1 MLTTSFL
8 VLVSAVSTMSPLQ
21 TVKKTLD
28 DALAI
33 VDRSGTRDEKLIALD
48 QLFGT
53 FLDSDEMCETAL
65 GTHRS
70 QLSAEQ
76 MKEMKKLFRV
86 LFERTYVQ
94 KLLLFERP
102 NFELVSEDLRGKDA
116 AVVVTKLITPKD
128 EFRVGYKMMLK
139 DGHWWAT
146 DVQIEDLSLTKNF
159 QRQIDRLLTQGTV
172 ESLLDRMRKKYGS
185 GVTAKSEGL

>member
-65 GTHRS
+65 GTHREK
-70 QLSAEQ
+70 LSAEQ

-102 NFELVSEDLRGKDA
+102 NFK
-116 AVVVTKLITPKD
+116 
-128 EFRVGYKMMLK
+128 
-139 DGHWWAT
+139 
-146 DVQIEDLSLTKNF
+146 
-159 QRQIDRLLTQGTV
+159 
-172 ESLLDRMRKKYGS
+172 
-185 GVTAKSEGL
+185 